1 MYTSLMLKFLRPK
14 KRREPLVLYFAR
26 NILTATGLVL
36 VWRGIWY
43 IMDSIDITFFDG
55 RHGLSAV
62 IGFIVGLLILYIPD
76 GDLKEIEKL

>member
-1 MYTSLMLKFLRPK
+1 MYTSIMLKFLRRK
-14 KRREPLVLYFAR
+14 KRHEPLVLYFVR

-43 IMDSIDITFFDG
+43 IMDSIDITFFEG
-55 RHGLSAV
+55 RHELSAV

>member
-1 MYTSLMLKFLRPK
+1 MLKFLKRK
-14 KRREPLVLYFAR
+14 KRREPLALYFAR

-43 IMDSIDITFFDG
+43 VMDSIDILFLEG
-55 RHGLSAV
+55 GHGLSAV